1 MSELQKGLPIIALRG
16 MTILP
21 YMVIHFDVSRK
32 KSINSVDYAI
42 KNGQKIFLVSQID
55 PNVIDPKMEDI
66 YSVGTLC
73 EIKQVVKMPGGFVRV
88 LVKGIHKAMLAEL
101 YDKEEM
107 LMGDIQVIKS
117 HEIMYPESEIQARIK
132 FLRTLLM
139 DLYTVNDREVAENKQ
154 RLKKITSLEEM
165 VYRAIS
171 DCTTDYEKR
180 QEALEIEDLFERC
193 DYACD
198 LITQEIEVAGIKKE
212 LAEDVKNRVEQHQK
226 EYVLREQLHV
236 IREELGDGDVESE
249 ADEYRAQVEK
259 LDAPQAVCDKLLKEI
274 KRFEGLSPNSSESG
288 VIRTYVETLLEL
300 PWNKVAKDNMDIKK
314 VQKVLSED
322 HYGLLKV
329 KERILEFMAV
339 RALNEKG
346 ESPVICLVGPPGT
359 GKTSIASS
367 IARALN
373 RKYVR
378 VCLGGV
384 RDEAEIR
391 GHRKTYVGAMPGRIV
406 EGLKQAGVS
415 NPLMLLDEIDKVG
428 TDSRG
433 DTASA
438 LLEILDGA
446 QNVAFR
452 DHYVEVPVDLS
463 RVLFVATANDV
474 STIPKPLLDRMEIIE
489 INSYTQVEK
498 FHIAKKHLIPKQLA
512 KNGMTKKQVSVSD
525 EAIRKII
532 SGYTKEAGVRNLE
545 RKIGKLCRKAAVG
558 ILMEEKPVHKV
569 TPKNLVDYLG
579 VAKYDADE
587 KNSKDQVGLVK
598 GLAWTAV
605 GGTTLDVEVI
615 TMPGKGN
622 LILTGQLGD
631 VMKESASVALGYV
644 RTKAAEYDIAP
655 EFFEKNDIQIHVPE
669 GAVPKDG
676 PSAGI
681 TITLALISAITGRK
695 VACDVAMTGEI
706 TLRGNVLPIGGLKE
720 KILAAKL
727 AGINT
732 VLIPKKNENDL
743 KEIEEEIL
751 EGMQIIPVSV
761 MDDVIKAAL
770 RK

>member
-1 MSELQKGLPIIALRG
+1 MSLPIIALRG

-32 KSINSVDYAI
+32 QSINSVDYAI
-42 KNGQKIFLVSQID
+42 RNGQKIFLVSQLD
-55 PNVIDPKMEDI
+55 ADVMNPKREDL
-66 YSVGTLC
+66 YTAGTLC

-88 LVKGIHKAMLAEL
+88 LVKGISKGILTSLNTEGS
-101 YDKEEM
+101 M
-107 LMGDIQVIKS
+107 LMGEVDIIKT
-117 HEIMYPESEIQARIK
+117 HEIMLPEAEIQARVK
-132 FLRTLLM
+132 FLKTLLM
-139 DLYTVNDREVAENKQ
+139 DLYTVNDREVSENRQ

-165 VYRAIS
+165 VYKAIA
-171 DCTTDYEKR
+171 DCTTEYEKR

-212 LAEDVKNRVEQHQK
+212 LAEDVKSRVEQHQK
-226 EYVLREQLHV
+226 EYVLREQLSV
-236 IREELGDGDVESE
+236 IREELGDSDVESE
-249 ADEYRAQVEK
+249 AEDYREQVEK
-259 LDAPQAVCDKLLKEI
+259 LDAPDAVKEKLHKEI
-274 KRFEGLSPNSSESG
+274 KRFETLSPNSSESG

-300 PWNKVAKDNMDIKK
+300 PWNKVKKDNCNIQRISKI
-314 VQKVLSED
+314 LNED
-322 HYGLLKV
+322 HYGLTKV

-339 RALNEKG
+339 KTLNEKG

-367 IARALN
+367 IARALD

-391 GHRKTYVGAMPGRIV
+391 GHRKTYVGSMPGRIV

-463 RVLFVATANDV
+463 RVLFVATANDL
-474 STIPKPLLDRMEIIE
+474 STIPKPLLDRLEIIE

-498 FHIAKKHLIPKQLA
+498 FHIAKKYLLPKQLA
-512 KNGMTKKQVSVSD
+512 KNGLTKKQLTVSD
-525 EAIRKII
+525 EAIRKIV
-532 SGYTKEAGVRNLE
+532 SKYTKEAGVRSLE
-545 RKIGKLCRKAAVG
+545 RQMGKICRKAAVG
-558 ILMEEKPVHKV
+558 ILMEGKDVHKI
-569 TPKNLVDYLG
+569 TPKNLPDYLG
-579 VAKYDADE
+579 VPKYTEEE
-587 KNSKDQVGLVK
+587 KNKEDRVGSVK
-598 GLAWTAV
+598 GLAWTSV
-605 GGTTLDVEVI
+605 GGTTLDVEVV
-615 TMPGKGN
+615 TMEGKGN

-644 RTKAAEYDIAP
+644 RANASKYNILP

-681 TITLALISAITGRK
+681 TLTLAVISAITGRK

-727 AGINT
+727 AGIKR
-732 VLIPKKNENDL
+732 VLIPEKNIKDL
-743 KEIEEEIL
+743 AEIEEEIT
-751 EGMQIIPVSV
+751 EGMLITTVSV
-761 MDDVIKAAL
+761 MEDVIKAAL

>member
-1 MSELQKGLPIIALRG
+1 MSLPIIALRG

-32 KSINSVDYAI
+32 QSINSVDYAI
-42 KNGQKIFLVSQID
+42 RNGQKIFLVSQLD
-55 PNVIDPKMEDI
+55 ADVMNPKREDL
-66 YSVGTLC
+66 YTAGTLC

-88 LVKGIHKAMLAEL
+88 LVKGISKGILTSLNTEGS
-101 YDKEEM
+101 M
-107 LMGDIQVIKS
+107 LMGEVDIIKT
-117 HEIMYPESEIQARIK
+117 HEIMLPEAEIQARVK
-132 FLRTLLM
+132 FLKTLLM
-139 DLYTVNDREVAENKQ
+139 DLYTVNDREVSENRQ

-165 VYRAIS
+165 VYKAIA
-171 DCTTDYEKR
+171 DCTTEYEKR

-212 LAEDVKNRVEQHQK
+212 LAEDVKSRVEQHQK
-226 EYVLREQLHV
+226 EYVLREQLSV
-236 IREELGDGDVESE
+236 IREELGDSDVESE
-249 ADEYRAQVEK
+249 AEDYREQVEK
-259 LDAPQAVCDKLLKEI
+259 LDAPDAVKEKLHKEI
-274 KRFEGLSPNSSESG
+274 KRFETLSSNSSESG

-300 PWNKVAKDNMDIKK
+300 PWNKVKKDNCNIQRISKI
-314 VQKVLSED
+314 LNED
-322 HYGLLKV
+322 HYGLTKV

-339 RALNEKG
+339 KTLNEKG

-367 IARALN
+367 IARALD

-391 GHRKTYVGAMPGRIV
+391 GHRKTYVGSMPGRIV

-463 RVLFVATANDV
+463 RVLFVATANDL
-474 STIPKPLLDRMEIIE
+474 STIPKPLLDRLEIIE

-498 FHIAKKHLIPKQLA
+498 FHIAKKYLLPKQLA
-512 KNGMTKKQVSVSD
+512 KNGLTKKQLTVSD
-525 EAIRKII
+525 EAIRKIV
-532 SGYTKEAGVRNLE
+532 SKYTKEAGVRSLE
-545 RKIGKLCRKAAVG
+545 RQMGKICRKAAVG
-558 ILMEEKPVHKV
+558 ILMEGKDVHRI
-569 TPKNLVDYLG
+569 TPKNLPDYLG
-579 VAKYDADE
+579 VPKYTEEE
-587 KNSKDQVGLVK
+587 KNKEDRVGSVK
-598 GLAWTAV
+598 GLAWTSV
-605 GGTTLDVEVI
+605 GGTTLDVEVV
-615 TMPGKGN
+615 TMEGKGN

-644 RTKAAEYDIAP
+644 RANASEYNILP

-681 TITLALISAITGRK
+681 TLTLAIISAITGRK

-727 AGINT
+727 AGIKR
-732 VLIPKKNENDL
+732 VLIPEKNIKDL
-743 KEIEEEIL
+743 AEIEEEIT
-751 EGMQIIPVSV
+751 EGMQITTVSV
-761 MDDVIKAAL
+761 MEDVIKEAL

>member
-1 MSELQKGLPIIALRG
+1 MSLPIIALRG

-32 KSINSVDYAI
+32 QSINSVDYAI
-42 KNGQKIFLVSQID
+42 KNGQKIFLVSQLD
-55 PNVIDPKMEDI
+55 ADVMNPKREDL
-66 YSVGTLC
+66 YTAGTLC

-88 LVKGIHKAMLAEL
+88 LVKGISKGILTSLNTEGS
-101 YDKEEM
+101 M
-107 LMGDIQVIKS
+107 LMGEVDIIKT
-117 HEIMYPESEIQARIK
+117 HEIMLPEAEIQARVK
-132 FLRTLLM
+132 FLKTLLM
-139 DLYTVNDREVAENKQ
+139 DLYTVNDREVSENRQ

-165 VYRAIS
+165 VYKAIA
-171 DCTTDYEKR
+171 DCTTEYEKR

-212 LAEDVKNRVEQHQK
+212 LAEDVKSRVEQHQK
-226 EYVLREQLHV
+226 EYVLREQLSV
-236 IREELGDGDVESE
+236 IREELGDSDVESE
-249 ADEYRAQVEK
+249 AEDYREQVEK
-259 LDAPQAVCDKLLKEI
+259 LDAPDAVKEKLHKEI
-274 KRFEGLSPNSSESG
+274 KRFETLSPNSSESG

-300 PWNKVAKDNMDIKK
+300 PWNKVKKDNCNIQRISKI
-314 VQKVLSED
+314 LNED
-322 HYGLLKV
+322 HYGLTKV

-339 RALNEKG
+339 KTLNEKG

-367 IARALN
+367 IARALD

-391 GHRKTYVGAMPGRIV
+391 GHRKTYVGSMPGRIV

-463 RVLFVATANDV
+463 RVLFVATANDL
-474 STIPKPLLDRMEIIE
+474 STIPKPLLDRLEIIE

-498 FHIAKKHLIPKQLA
+498 FHIAKKYLLPKQLA
-512 KNGMTKKQVSVSD
+512 KNGLTKKQLTVSD
-525 EAIRKII
+525 EAIRKIV
-532 SGYTKEAGVRNLE
+532 SKYTKEAGVRSLE
-545 RKIGKLCRKAAVG
+545 RQMGKICRKAAVG
-558 ILMEEKPVHKV
+558 ILMEGKDVHKI
-569 TPKNLVDYLG
+569 TPKNLSDYLG
-579 VAKYDADE
+579 VPKYTEEE
-587 KNSKDQVGLVK
+587 KNKEDRVGSVK
-598 GLAWTAV
+598 GLAWTSV
-605 GGTTLDVEVI
+605 GGTTLDVEVV
-615 TMPGKGN
+615 TMEGKGN

-644 RTKAAEYDIAP
+644 RANASEYNILP

-681 TITLALISAITGRK
+681 TLTLAIISAITGRK

-727 AGINT
+727 AGIKR
-732 VLIPKKNENDL
+732 VLIPEKNIKDL
-743 KEIEEEIL
+743 AEIEEEIT
-751 EGMQIIPVSV
+751 EGMQITTVSV
-761 MDDVIKAAL
+761 MEDVIKEAL